1 MRNIFQNLDPHMD
14 FTHTHTQVCHTGRET
29 NFQAAVSQSIGY
41 DVFRFSHTGKR
52 KQRHSIRFAL
62 FIGLGRW
69 SNVARRCIALRRVVS
84 SDGIKYEIRIWLE
97 DSLEYFMS
105 TLRTWNDTISS
116 NTCFN
121 IRGLFENRRDFVKFA
136 RKGEKN
142 ILLFDIL
149 SFNA

>member
-14 FTHTHTQVCHTGRET
+14 FTHTHTHRCVTQEERQISKRPFRKARPRKVVLRIA
-29 NFQAAVSQSIGY
+29 NRIRYRFIGY

-121 IRGLFENRRDFVKFA
+121 IYVVYSKIGGTL
-136 RKGEKN
+136 
-142 ILLFDIL
+142 
-149 SFNA
+149 